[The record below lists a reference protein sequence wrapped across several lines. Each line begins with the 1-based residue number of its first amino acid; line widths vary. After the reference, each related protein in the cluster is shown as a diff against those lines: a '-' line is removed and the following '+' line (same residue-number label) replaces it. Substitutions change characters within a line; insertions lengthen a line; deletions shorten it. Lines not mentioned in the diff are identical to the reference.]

1 MIRFDLYPGGKP
13 FALTMSYDDGRIYDR
28 DLVAIF
34 NAHGIRGTFHLN
46 SGKLGLPG
54 YLTPGE
60 VGTLYQNHEVSCHT
74 VNHPFL
80 ELLPRA
86 EVLREIELDK
96 KRLEELSSGIVR
108 GMSYPFGTSS
118 PEVIGILRAAGMEY
132 SRTTRAT
139 MGFAR
144 PTDYMLWDPSCHHR
158 DSMAL
163 LDKFDDLRARRPHA
177 AQGALLYVW
186 GHSYEFNDNQN
197 WDLIESFCRRIGG
210 REDTWYATNIEIL
223 DYLEA
228 QKALRFS
235 SGLDRVYNPSAIP
248 VWIDKDGE
256 AVRVDPNET
265 KAL

>member
-1 MIRFDLYPGGKP
+1 
-13 FALTMSYDDGRIYDR
+13 
-28 DLVAIF
+28 
-34 NAHGIRGTFHLN
+34 
-46 SGKLGLPG
+46 
-54 YLTPGE
+54 
-60 VGTLYQNHEVSCHT
+60 
-74 VNHPFL
+74 
-80 ELLPRA
+80 
-86 EVLREIELDK
+86 
-96 KRLEELSSGIVR
+96 
-108 GMSYPFGTSS
+108 
-118 PEVIGILRAAGMEY
+118 
-132 SRTTRAT
+132 
-139 MGFAR
+139 
-144 PTDYMLWDPSCHHR
+144 
-158 DSMAL
+158 MAL